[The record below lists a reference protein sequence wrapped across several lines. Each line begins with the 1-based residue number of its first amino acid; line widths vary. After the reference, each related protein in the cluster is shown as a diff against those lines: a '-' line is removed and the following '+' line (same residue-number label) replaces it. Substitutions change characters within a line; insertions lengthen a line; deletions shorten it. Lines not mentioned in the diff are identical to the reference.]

1 MRKYSVGIDL
11 GTTNSVVALADL
23 EAEQPSIALL
33 PLEQITAPN
42 QVESLPS
49 LASFVY
55 LQTEPEQQ
63 SGALAIPGRD
73 PVAPVVGEYARRISA
88 EQPER
93 SIAAAKSWLC
103 HSKVDRHAPLLPW
116 GAPDDFLKM
125 SPVAATQLILQ
136 QLVASW
142 QHSYPDHPI
151 GEQLVTLTVPA
162 SFDMAARELTR
173 EAALQAGLPEDF
185 ILLEE
190 PQAAVYHWLEKTGD
204 RWRRAMQEG
213 DSLLVCDV
221 GGGTTDLTLLRAEQ
235 EAGELV
241 LRRLAV
247 GDHLLVGGDNM
258 DLALAHYAAS
268 KFREKGLKLNAWQ
281 SVSLWHA
288 CRKAKESLLAPT
300 GKDRESISVLGRGSK
315 LIAGT
320 VSIEVERDVVQQL
333 LVDGFFPQC
342 NAAAVPQRDPSSGF
356 QEIGLPFESDSAI
369 TRHIAHF
376 VTANTDDKASDKAA
390 TKQAKATAAGSEPRL
405 HLLLNGGVFKAPA
418 LRERLQTVLGS
429 WSSDGRAP
437 DSLGGPEDLDH
448 AVARGAAYYGWTKEH
463 GGMRIRGGTAR
474 SYYVGIESAGLAIP
488 GMPRPLQAVCVV
500 PFGMEEGSDADVPG
514 REVGLVVGREV
525 QFRFFAS
532 AVRKEDRPGTVLR
545 DWDDDELV
553 ETAPMQLTLPAD
565 DAPVDD
571 APADITRADDASRND
586 ASGNNR
592 PNKGFVPVRFHSKI
606 NELGVFE
613 LWCNS
618 VRNDQSW
625 KLEFNVR
632 EDALSEDAGAAKA

>member
-11 GTTNSVVALADL
+11 GTTNCVVAFVELD
-23 EAEQPSIALL
+23 AERPSIALL
-33 PLEQITAPN
+33 PIEQVTAPN
-42 QVESLPS
+42 QVESLHS
-49 LASFVY
+49 LASFLY
-55 LQTEPEQQ
+55 LQTEQERQ
-63 SGALAIPGRD
+63 SGALAIPGGD
-73 PVAPVVGEYARRISA
+73 QAAPVVGEFARRISA

-103 HSKVDRHAPLLPW
+103 HAKVDRHAPLLPW
-116 GAPDDFLKM
+116 GAPDELPKL

-142 QHSYPDHPI
+142 QRSFSDHSLS
-151 GEQLVTLTVPA
+151 EQLVTLTVPA

-173 EAALQAGLPEDF
+173 EAALQAGLPADF

-213 DSLLVCDV
+213 DTLLVCDV

-247 GDHLLVGGDNM
+247 GEHLLVGGDNM
-258 DLALAHYAAS
+258 DLALAHFAAG
-268 KFREKGLKLNAWQ
+268 KFREQGLKLNAWQ

-288 CRKAKESLLAPT
+288 CRKAKESLLAPS
-300 GKDRESISVLGRGSK
+300 GQERETISVLGRGSK

-320 VSIEVERDVVQQL
+320 VSIEVDRHVVQAL
-333 LVDGFFPQC
+333 LVDGFFPPC
-342 NAAAVPQRDPSSGF
+342 AIDAVPQRDPSSGF
-356 QEIGLPFESDSAI
+356 QEIGLPFESDTAI
-369 TRHIAHF
+369 TRHMAHF
-376 VTANTDDKASDKAA
+376 VSSNSEVGE
-390 TKQAKATAAGSEPRL
+390 AGKPRL

-418 LRERLQTVLGS
+418 LRDRLQAVLS
-429 WSSDGRAP
+429 TWSDDGKTP
-437 DSLGGPEDLDH
+437 GVLGGPEDLDH
-448 AVARGAAYYGWTKEH
+448 AVARGAAYYGWTKQH

-500 PFGMEEGSDADVPG
+500 PFGMEEGSESDVPG

-532 AVRKEDRPGTVLR
+532 AVRKEDRVGNVLR
-545 DWDDDELV
+545 DWDEDELI

-565 DAPVDD
+565 DAPDE
-571 APADITRADDASRND
+571 
-586 ASGNNR
+586 
-592 PNKGFVPVRFHSKI
+592 GFVPVRFHSKI

-618 VRNDQSW
+618 VRNQQSW
-625 KLEFNVR
+625 KLQFNVR
-632 EDALSEDAGAAKA
+632 EDAGAVQA

>member
-1 MRKYSVGIDL
+1 MKKYSVGIDL
-11 GTTNSVVALADL
+11 GTTNCVVAF
-23 EAEQPSIALL
+23 AELDAELPSIGLL
-33 PLEQITAPN
+33 PIEQVTGPN

-49 LASFVY
+49 LASFLY
-55 LQTEPEQQ
+55 LQTEAEQQ
-63 SGALAIPGRD
+63 SGALTIPGRD
-73 PVAPVVGEYARRISA
+73 SAAPVVGEFARKISA

-103 HSKVDRHAPLLPW
+103 HGKVDRHAPLLPW
-116 GAPDDFLKM
+116 GASEDVPKL
-125 SPVAATQLILQ
+125 SPVSATQWILKH
-136 QLVASW
+136 LVASW
-142 QHSYPDHPI
+142 QQSFPDHPI
-151 GEQLVTLTVPA
+151 RDQHVTLTVPA

-173 EAALQAGLPEDF
+173 EAALHAGLPEDF

-204 RWRRAMQEG
+204 RWRRTMQEG
-213 DSLLVCDV
+213 DTLLVCDV

-247 GDHLLVGGDNM
+247 GEHLLVGGDNM
-258 DLALAHYAAS
+258 DLSLAHFAAG

-288 CRKAKESLLAPT
+288 CRKAKESLLAPS
-300 GKDRESISVLGRGSK
+300 GKERETISVLGRGSK

-320 VSIEVERDVVQQL
+320 VSIEVERQVVQQL

-342 NAAAVPQRDPSSGF
+342 SKDSIPQREPSSGF
-356 QEIGLPFESDSAI
+356 QEIGLPFESDTAI

-376 VTANTDDKASDKAA
+376 VSSNAEGDIVQS
-390 TKQAKATAAGSEPRL
+390 SRM

-418 LRERLQTVLGS
+418 LRDRLHQVLS
-429 WSSDGRAP
+429 EWSEDGRAP
-437 DSLGGPEDLDH
+437 DTLGGPEDLDH
-448 AVARGAAYYGWTKEH
+448 AVARGAAYYGWTKQH

-500 PFGMEEGSDADVPG
+500 PFGMEEGSELDVPG

-532 AVRKEDRPGTVLR
+532 AVRKEDRVGTVLR
-545 DWDDDELV
+545 DWDEEELV
-553 ETAPMQLTLPAD
+553 ETAPMQLTLPAID
-565 DAPVDD
+565 SPDE
-571 APADITRADDASRND
+571 
-586 ASGNNR
+586 
-592 PNKGFVPVRFHSKI
+592 GFVPVRFHSKI

-618 VRNDQSW
+618 VRNEQSW

-632 EDALSEDAGAAKA
+632 EDAGAIQA